1 MLLVR
6 DSERRVDDALV
17 LDYAAISGLDGEA
30 RLRRLTAWVLA
41 AEAARR
47 EYTLHLPDQSIG
59 PGLGG
64 SHRHTALRALA
75 LAPFDA

>member
-6 DSERRVDDALV
+6 DAERRIDDALV
-17 LDYAAISGLDGEA
+17 LDHSALKGLDGEA

-41 AEAARR
+41 AEAAQR

-64 SHRHTALRALA
+64 AHRHACLRALA